1 MIDEFFAGAII
12 YNVGYFF
19 LRIITLG
26 NYPKEYLAEGKVKI
40 QIVGALVIF
49 LIIVPIFSKIFGVF

>member
-1 MIDEFFAGAII
+1 MIDEFLAGAII

-19 LRIITLG
+19 LRIITFG
-26 NYPKEYLAEGKVKI
+26 NYPKEYLADRKVKI

-49 LIIVPIFSKIFGVF
+49 LIIVPIISKIFGVF

>member
-1 MIDEFFAGAII
+1 MIDEFLAGAII

-26 NYPKEYLAEGKVKI
+26 NYPKEYLAERKVKI

-49 LIIVPIFSKIFGVF
+49 LIIVPIISKIFRVF